1 MKLLRTCSSI
11 LLSTVKVRVD
21 YYRSVGVR
29 LSLSLLKSG
38 PPSTECAKLGVSG
51 KAVVEIELVSVIFSV
66 PALELGFDKKVIF
79 LGFSFL
85 RFKIKWET
93 RI

>member
-11 LLSTVKVRVD
+11 LFSTVKVRVD
-21 YYRSVGVR
+21 YCRSVGVK
-29 LSLSLLKSG
+29 LSLSLLNSG
-38 PPSTECAKLGVSG
+38 PPITECAKLGVSG
-51 KAVVEIELVSVIFSV
+51 KAVVEIEFVSVILSV
-66 PALELGFDKKVIF
+66 PALELGFDKKVIL